1 MKQYMVIGAGRFGV
15 SVARNLIKE
24 GQEVMLVDG
33 SEDVVQQLADEI
45 ENIAIVD
52 VADEMA
58 LKNAGL
64 RNFDVAIVAIG
75 TDLRASIMATL
86 IAKELGVP
94 YVISKAKDKLQ
105 AQVLRKI
112 GADKVIFPEVDMGE
126 KLAKYLVFENVLDYM
141 DIDED
146 HTIFE
151 MRVPSSWVGKN
162 MIDLQIRNKFSM
174 NVVAVKKDKQFEVPA
189 DPNKEFSPEDIIVVA
204 GKIKDIQ
211 KIAKGML

>member
-15 SVARNLIKE
+15 SVAKTLIRE

-33 SEDVVQQLADEI
+33 SEEVVQQLSEDI

-64 RNFDVAIVAIG
+64 NNFDVAIVAIG

-86 IAKELGVP
+86 IAKESGVP

-105 AQVLRKI
+105 EI
-112 GADKVIFPEVDMGE
+112 GRAHV
-126 KLAKYLVFENVLDYM
+126 
-141 DIDED
+141 
-146 HTIFE
+146 
-151 MRVPSSWVGKN
+151 
-162 MIDLQIRNKFSM
+162 
-174 NVVAVKKDKQFEVPA
+174 
-189 DPNKEFSPEDIIVVA
+189 
-204 GKIKDIQ
+204 
-211 KIAKGML
+211 

>member
-15 SVARNLIKE
+15 SVAKNLIKE

-58 LKNAGL
+58 LKNTGL

-112 GADKVIFPEVDMGE
+112 GADKVVFPEVDVGE
-126 KLAKYLVFENVLDYM
+126 KLAKSLVFNNVLDYM
-141 DIDED
+141 DIDEE
-146 HTIFE
+146 HSIFE
-151 MRVPSSWVGKN
+151 MKVPKNWVGKN
-162 MIDLQIRNKFSM
+162 MIDLQIRNKYAM
-174 NVVAVKKDKQFEVPA
+174 NIVAVKKGQHFEVPA
-189 DPNKEFSPEDIIVVA
+189 DPNKIFAEDDIIVVA
-204 GKIKDIQ
+204 GKSNDIE
-211 KIAKGML
+211 KLAK